1 MTAFDENK
9 NELRVYPLNSSTPG
23 IKMLGE
29 RYLASDT
36 QINCDWTG
44 SGFEMDI
51 EHDGGE
57 ITFTASASANCFFRA
72 YVDGKAW
79 EGSDYEI
86 PVYFLVKP
94 EVSRITLSDV
104 PAGKHRIKLIKVS
117 GYTLARAQVTDVS
130 LCGTI
135 CEQAPDRKPLYIEF
149 VGDSICCGWGIIG
162 ERKGTYTDQDGT
174 LAYPLKIAAALD
186 ADYSVT
192 ALSGQGLIFGPACT
206 VTEGYRYASP
216 LRSKSEEYD
225 FARKAD
231 IVVINIGTNDYGH
244 REQPDINAETFKAS
258 YLAFLNTVIEK
269 NGKDCKIYC
278 LYKTMN
284 DTFHEVLLEAC
295 EEFGKTVRAVV
306 PFEMTR
312 SAGGQHPTIEENV
325 KYTADVLRLLVMN

>member
-1 MTAFDENK
+1 MTTISN
-9 NELRVYPLNSSTPG
+9 NEQQVRRYVLSSSMSG
-23 IKMLGE
+23 IRMLGE

-51 EHDGGE
+51 THEGGD
-57 ITFTASASANCFFRA
+57 IIFTASAAANCLFRA

-79 EGSDYEI
+79 ETSDYEI
-86 PVYFLVKP
+86 PTYFVVTP
-94 EVSRITLSDV
+94 EQSSIVLKAV
-104 PAGKHRIKLIKVS
+104 PAGQHRIKLIKVS
-117 GYTLARAQVTDVS
+117 GHTISRAQVTEVRFAGS
-130 LCGTI
+130 I
-135 CEQAPDRKPLYIEF
+135 SPIAPKKNDLYIEF
-149 VGDSICCGWGIIG
+149 VGDSICCGWGTIG
-162 ERKGTYTDQDGT
+162 NHQGTYTDQDGT
-174 LAYPLKIAAALD
+174 LAYPLKVAAALN

-258 YLAFLNTVIEK
+258 YLAFLHTVIEK

-284 DTFHEVLLEAC
+284 DTFYESILAAC
-295 EEFGKTVRAVV
+295 AEFGETVKPVSTLELTRA
-306 PFEMTR
+306 E
-312 SAGGQHPTIEENV
+312 GGKHPTIEENV
-325 KYTADVLRLLVMN
+325 GYTAAVLELLGLN